1 MTGLNGPEETTK
13 IFVSL
18 LPSSINN
25 PQFAQFIYQIQIS
38 CPKIPFQFLLQL
50 SIPNHN
56 SKFAF
61 VRKIYLLS
69 PVEPTELVP
78 QMASSNYNPFHAED
92 FLHLS
97 VGRRGW
103 FCRLFVAF
111 HYRLLVVPE
120 LVAAVLLIR
129 RHQRQKV
136 GSVSF
141 LSFQRLHPSWSTT
154 ANGKADG
161 KIHSCGQ
168 L

>member
-1 MTGLNGPEETTK
+1 M
-13 IFVSL
+13 
-18 LPSSINN
+18 
-25 PQFAQFIYQIQIS
+25 
-38 CPKIPFQFLLQL
+38 
-50 SIPNHN
+50 
-56 SKFAF
+56 
-61 VRKIYLLS
+61 RKIYLLS

-168 L
+168 LPMVERN